1 MAAVPSQEGAMPTVH
16 IRLTGSE
23 SSVGAM
29 IHALES
35 IEGIEHVEE
44 VADLMPHLDDDDSS
58 SAGLSDLAGP
68 TVHDIE
74 VLAPND
80 EGVRRVHDTAEDMAR
95 QLDAIVEFVV
105 EF

>member
-1 MAAVPSQEGAMPTVH
+1 MPTVH
-16 IRLTGSE
+16 IRFTAPE
-23 SSVGAM
+23 AQVGAM

-44 VADLMPHLDDDDSS
+44 VADLMMHMDDEDSS
-58 SAGLSDLAGP
+58 SAGLSDNAGP
-68 TVHDIE
+68 IVHDIE
-74 VLAPND
+74 VMAPND

-95 QLDAIVEFVV
+95 QLDGIVEFVE